1 VADMNAPI
9 RTEGLTKVYRGQRG
23 DVRAVDGMDLE
34 IRAGEFFG
42 LLGPNGAGK
51 STTIGMLTTRVLP
64 TAGRAFVAGIDV
76 VGHPARVKNLIGVV
90 HQTNTLDRALT
101 VAENLEFHGRFFR
114 MSPRESRRRSLEL
127 LERFQLAD
135 RAKSMVFELS
145 GGLAQRLMI
154 ARALVHSP
162 RILFLD
168 EPTSGIDPQ
177 TRVNLWDVLR
187 GLHAE
192 GQSILLTT
200 HYMEEAD
207 ALCQRVAVMDHGKIL
222 ADGSPAELKR
232 SVGADAIVTVVFD
245 ADAAAVADRAEHMG
259 GVAKVEREGPK
270 IRVFARDAD
279 GLLGGL
285 VNAGAEAGLTVRDAS
300 SLLPSLETV
309 FLTLTGR
316 EYRE

>member
-1 VADMNAPI
+1 
-9 RTEGLTKVYRGQRG
+9 
-23 DVRAVDGMDLE
+23 MDLE
-34 IRAGEFFG
+34 IRPGEFFG

-76 VGHPARVKNLIGVV
+76 VRHPARVKSLIGVV
-90 HQTNTLDRALT
+90 HQTNTLDRALS
-101 VAENLEFHGRFFR
+101 VAENLEFHGRYFG
-114 MSPRESRRRSLEL
+114 MAPRESRRRSQEL
-127 LERFQLAD
+127 LERFSLAD
-135 RAKSMVFELS
+135 RSAAMVFELS

-154 ARALVHSP
+154 ARALVHRP
-162 RILFLD
+162 HILFLD

-177 TRVNLWDVLR
+177 TRVNLWDTLR
-187 GLHAE
+187 GLHTE
-192 GQSILLTT
+192 GQTILLTT

-207 ALCQRVAVMDHGKIL
+207 ALCQRVAVMDHGRIL
-222 ADGSPAELKR
+222 ADGSPADLKR
-232 SVGADAIVTVVFD
+232 SIGADTVVTLVFEG
-245 ADAAAVADRAEHMG
+245 DAAVVADRAERLE
-259 GVAKVEREGPK
+259 GVDRVERDGSR

-279 GLLGGL
+279 GLLGTL

-300 SLLPSLETV
+300 SLMPSLETV

>member
-1 VADMNAPI
+1 MDAPI
-9 RTEGLTKVYRGQRG
+9 RTESLSKVYKGQRG
-23 DVRAVDGMDLE
+23 EVQAVDGMNLA
-34 IRAGEFFG
+34 IGPGEFFG

-51 STTIGMLTTRVLP
+51 STTIGMLTTRVVP

-76 VGHPARVKNLIGVV
+76 VRHPGRVKNLIGVV

-114 MSPRESRRRSLEL
+114 MSTRDSKQRAREL
-127 LERFQLAD
+127 LERFALAD
-135 RAKSMVFELS
+135 RATSMVYELS

-154 ARALVHSP
+154 ARALVHRP
-162 RILFLD
+162 HILFLD

-177 TRVNLWDVLR
+177 TRVNLWDILR
-187 GLHAE
+187 SLHTE
-192 GQSILLTT
+192 GQTILLTT

-207 ALCQRVAVMDHGKIL
+207 ALCQRVAIMDHGRIL
-222 ADGSPAELKR
+222 ADGSPADLKR
-232 SVGADAIVTVVFD
+232 SIGADTILTVMFD
-245 ADAAAVADRAEHMG
+245 GDAAPVAERAEGMR
-259 GVAKVEREGPK
+259 GVERVEREGDK
-270 IRVFARDAD
+270 VRVFARDAD
-279 GLLGGL
+279 GLLGTL
-285 VNAGAEAGLTVRDAS
+285 VNAGSAAGLTVLDAS